1 MALYTDRHCVSELTQ
16 KCDDMTSQTSPIVPN
31 VRQTQSYMPRVY
43 LAYAAADHSSLVTAI
58 RDWFILRCGPDNV
71 LMDIEIPPFVGSA
84 DYYIRDKVGNC
95 DLLVTIIGPN
105 WSKAMERAIQDGE
118 ESLTRI
124 EMRAALDARLVMAL
138 LYLPNTPPLR
148 EIDLPLELRP
158 LFKLPALA
166 MDHQRPFEHEMERI
180 LAEIETSAASQP
192 TLDQADVETRINA
205 AATAY
210 DQNDLLS
217 ALELLHEVVEHGD
230 VPRPFRLQV
239 RQRMRQ
245 IERRLRY
252 SEGQPIYDQL
262 RRLAPRDPVRATYN
276 LALFTAEYP
285 DFGDPDGLLEQLRPV
300 PPDAQAILDELNDP
314 TTPSEMRVKL
324 GESLASFGDP
334 RPGVLLNRN
343 RLPDIAWLKIPAGE
357 FIYNFDRYVELDTFY
372 ISRYPITV
380 SQFHAFVQD
389 DGYENPAWWE
399 GMGWREKNG
408 AVPKW
413 PIANYPAV
421 RVSWYDAYAYVR
433 WLGAQLG
440 TEIRLPNETEWEKA
454 ARGAT
459 GSIYPWGENYE
470 AGYANINEHISGIS
484 ATYLRQAVAVGAFPH
499 AASTYGTEDM
509 IGNVWEWCVNLY
521 DDPAVMDAVTEGQ
534 RVLRGG
540 SWRSERLVA
549 HTVRRRGELPGTRYD
564 DIGFRVVCNRL
575 PEMW

>member
-1 MALYTDRHCVSELTQ
+1 
-16 KCDDMTSQTSPIVPN
+16 MTSQTSPIAPTTD
-31 VRQTQSYMPRVY
+31 QTSAYTPRVY
-43 LAYAAADHSSLVTAI
+43 LAYAADDTSSLVTAI

-84 DYYIRDKVGNC
+84 DYYIRDKVGHC
-95 DLLVTIIGPN
+95 DLLVAIIGPN
-105 WSKAMERAIQDGE
+105 WSKAMERAIQNGE
-118 ESLTRI
+118 ESLSRL
-124 EMRAALDARLVMAL
+124 EMRAAMDARLTMAL

-180 LAEIETSAASQP
+180 LAEIAMSAEGRP
-192 TLDQADVETRINA
+192 TLDQANVEARISA

-210 DQNDLLS
+210 EQNDLLG
-217 ALELLHEVVEHGD
+217 ALELLNEVVEHGD

-245 IERRLRY
+245 IERKMRY

-262 RRLAPRDPVRATYN
+262 CRLAPRDPARAAYN
-276 LALFTAEYP
+276 LSLFMAEYA

-300 PPDAQAILDELNDP
+300 SSEAALILDTLDDP
-314 TTPSEMRVKL
+314 TTPAEMRLTL
-324 GESLASFGDP
+324 GERLASLGDP
-334 RPGVLLNRN
+334 RPGVLNRN

-372 ISRYPITV
+372 ISRYPITIT
-380 SQFHAFVQD
+380 QFHAFVQD

-399 GMGWREKNG
+399 GMRWREKNPS
-408 AVPKW
+408 VPKW
-413 PIANYPAV
+413 PIANYPAA
-421 RVSWYDAYAYVR
+421 RVSWYDAYAYAR
-433 WLGAQLG
+433 WLGAQLD

-484 ATYLRQAVAVGAFPH
+484 DTYLRQAVAVGVYPH

-509 IGNVWEWCVNLY
+509 IGNVWEWCINLY
-521 DDPAVMDAVTEGQ
+521 DDPAVVDGVTEGQ

-564 DIGFRVVCNRL
+564 DIGFRLVCNRL
-575 PEMW
+575 PEMR